1 MKTDSRGN
9 NCRVLGTNADEADF
23 VKQASPMDTKR
34 AEIYNSPEYKTDLNA
49 GFSGPRQTATTKAR
63 RFGNVRPLGGR

>member
-1 MKTDSRGN
+1 MKRDSRGN

-23 VKQASPMDTKR
+23 VKRQTPIQTKR
-34 AEIYNSPEYKTDLNA
+34 AEIYNSPEYRTEFENGIDPEREA
-49 GFSGPRQTATTKAR
+49 ATTKAR